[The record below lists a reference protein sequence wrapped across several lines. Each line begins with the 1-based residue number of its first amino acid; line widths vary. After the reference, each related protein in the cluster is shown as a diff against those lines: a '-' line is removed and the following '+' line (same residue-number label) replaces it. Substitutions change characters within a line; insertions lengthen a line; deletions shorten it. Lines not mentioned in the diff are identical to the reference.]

1 MACGWTIAAGC
12 SGTTEFWKN
21 VEATAKKIGKKLKD
35 KEAWTA
41 DAKAIGEGLV
51 KAKEMISTNSYEA
64 KAKMDELKTMVDK
77 WENTFK
83 EMATAAPAKPE
94 AAKKGEK

>member
-41 DAKAIGEGLV
+41 DAKAISEGLG
-51 KAKEMISTNSYEA
+51 KAKWMS
-64 KAKMDELKTMVDK
+64 
-77 WENTFK
+77 
-83 EMATAAPAKPE
+83 
-94 AAKKGEK
+94 